1 MIWAVTNTV
10 NTQLWEEKVCKI
22 TLNFTDEVCNALTDP
37 RFQQENDQVQ
47 KTVNLYQIYDSYF
60 ESIPQ
65 ALIALYLGPLSDK
78 GRKRVMLIPF
88 IGHFLSSIM
97 SLLNIFFFS
106 WDPRFLWLQEI
117 YTLFGGYTVISI
129 AMIGYIGDVTKVEER
144 TALMS
149 ILSGLSFIMV
159 PLADFC
165 GVQLY
170 TYFGYFA
177 TYGTSLGF
185 VILGIIYLQFIP
197 ESVNKGKSEID
208 KEIINEDDKK
218 ENWFKK
224 LLKHIQST
232 NSVLS
237 STFKSIFKE
246 REGGERELI
255 LLILGL
261 GLIGSIRAKSSG
273 LLYTQKKFGWSVT
286 DYSYYTMFMVVHLAV
301 KSLFILPILCYC
313 FQVHDCM
320 LGLLGYM
327 SSIEEFLVFA
337 FATKGWMMYYGS
349 ALSALGGSRSTPES
363 ALLTKCVPTSEIG
376 KVYTLYSFFQ
386 TLISLVMSSSMQLV
400 YNATIETFL
409 GATYCIAAGQ
419 SFIGMLGMI
428 YLYRKVIT
436 NERKNGPLGTR
447 GKEE

>member
-1 MIWAVTNTV
+1 MTRIVSQPGEEISKLKRTAILFAVKPLTVIYFMIWAVTNTV

-65 ALIALYLGPLSDK
+65 ALIALYLGPLS
-78 GRKRVMLIPF
+78 
-88 IGHFLSSIM
+88 
-97 SLLNIFFFS
+97 
-106 WDPRFLWLQEI
+106 
-117 YTLFGGYTVISI
+117 
-129 AMIGYIGDVTKVEER
+129 GYIGDVTKVEER